1 VCLRETVFLDL
12 DNIRYKW
19 EDMDNGITKITT
31 SQIETSDFSMGTIS
45 ENLTLKL
52 ILKIKV
58 LFLDLGNTLVSRT
71 NTSEKFVAFSET
83 DTILSKLKGKGLE
96 IAVISDGNRSKLNN
110 LLADPTILDRF
121 KVIVMSDDNEVGGI
135 RKPKAKIFN
144 VGIAKM
150 SSALGFDLDPSETA
164 LLTETVEHFK
174 VYNFLYTLGLKKII
188 ANNCRAYIDSE

>member
-19 EDMDNGITKITT
+19 EDMGNGNTKIAT
-31 SQIETSDFSMGTIS
+31 SQIETSDFSMGIIS

-83 DTILSKLKGKGLE
+83 DTILSKLKENGVE
-96 IAVISDGNRSKLNN
+96 IAVISDGSRSELNN

-121 KVIVMSDDNEVGGI
+121 KVIVMSDDDEVGGI

-144 VGIAKM
+144 LGIAKM
-150 SSALGFDLDPSETA
+150 GSALGFDLDPSETA

-188 ANNCRAYIDSE
+188 ADNCTAYID

>member
-1 VCLRETVFLDL
+1 MKETVFLDL

-19 EDMDNGITKITT
+19 EDLGNGDTKITT

-58 LFLDLGNTLVSRT
+58 LFLDLGNTLISRT
-71 NTSEKFVAFSET
+71 NTSEKLVSFPET

-96 IAVISDGNRSKLNN
+96 LAVISDGNWSQLST
-110 LLADPTILDRF
+110 LLADPTLLDRF
-121 KVIVMSDDNEVGGI
+121 KLILMSDDDEVGGI

-144 VGIAKM
+144 VALAKM
-150 SSALGFDLDPSETA
+150 SSLLGFDLDPSETA

-174 VYNFLYTLGLKKII
+174 VYNFLYTSGLKNII
-188 ANNCRAYIDSE
+188 ADNCRAYID

>member
-1 VCLRETVFLDL
+1 LRETVFLDL
-12 DNIRYKW
+12 DNKRYKW
-19 EDMDNGITKITT
+19 EVMGNGNTKITT

-58 LFLDLGNTLVSRT
+58 LFLDLGNTLVTRT

-83 DTILSKLKGKGLE
+83 DTILSKLKEKGLE
-96 IAVISDGNRSKLNN
+96 IAVISDGNRSQLST
-110 LLADPTILDRF
+110 LLADPAILDRF
-121 KVIVMSDDNEVGGI
+121 KVIVMSDDDEVGGI

-150 SSALGFDLDPSETA
+150 SNALGFELDPSETA

-188 ANNCRAYIDSE
+188 ADNCTAYID